1 MIHVGPLNLH
11 THTNTHSVA
20 DIFKA
25 IQVIE
30 IHTNTFYMALYIVRG
45 RSLSVNSKLNTG
57 AAAASTD
64 STDTGRSMAANT
76 PLSYFC
82 PATSVPNWPSLAPP
96 PHQKYSYN

>member
-1 MIHVGPLNLH
+1 MY
-11 THTNTHSVA
+11 TRTQTHSVT
-20 DIFKA
+20 DILKA

-30 IHTNTFYMALYIVRG
+30 IHTNVFYMTLYIVRG

-64 STDTGRSMAANT
+64 STDTDRSMAANT

-82 PATSVPNWPSLAPP
+82 PPTSVPNWPSVAPP